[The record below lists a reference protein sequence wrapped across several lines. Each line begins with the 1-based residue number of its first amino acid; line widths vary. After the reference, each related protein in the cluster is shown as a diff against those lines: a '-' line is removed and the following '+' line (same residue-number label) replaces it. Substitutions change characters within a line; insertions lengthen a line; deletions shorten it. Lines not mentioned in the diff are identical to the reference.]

1 MPEFRCEQWL
11 FLALKRLKLSKNKN
25 IEITSLKRQNFP
37 LYHANRDDPFALIHN
52 GDGPTL
58 EPKMS
63 WLILLIAGLLEVVW
77 AVGLKYTHGFSRLV
91 PSVITVV
98 AMVVSM
104 AMLSWAMKSLPV
116 GTAYAV
122 WTGIGAVGAA
132 ITGIL
137 LLGES
142 ASPMRIAS
150 LALIVMGIIGLKL
163 SAH

>member
-1 MPEFRCEQWL
+1 
-11 FLALKRLKLSKNKN
+11 
-25 IEITSLKRQNFP
+25 
-37 LYHANRDDPFALIHN
+37 
-52 GDGPTL
+52 
-58 EPKMS
+58 MS
-63 WLILLIAGLLEVVW
+63 WLILFIAGLLEVVW

-91 PSVITVV
+91 PSVITIV
-98 AMVVSM
+98 AMIASM
-104 AMLSWAMKSLPV
+104 ALLSWAMKSLPV

-142 ASPMRIAS
+142 ASPMRVAS
-150 LALIVMGIIGLKL
+150 LALIVMGIIGLKM

>member
-1 MPEFRCEQWL
+1 MP
-11 FLALKRLKLSKNKN
+11 
-25 IEITSLKRQNFP
+25 
-37 LYHANRDDPFALIHN
+37 
-52 GDGPTL
+52 
-58 EPKMS
+58 
-63 WLILLIAGLLEVVW
+63 WLILFIAGLLEVVW

-98 AMVVSM
+98 AMIVSM

-150 LALIVMGIIGLKL
+150 LALIVLGIIGLKM